1 MFYEKKVRYL
11 DFYRNGE
18 RVRNGGFARTEIRGE
33 RFRLEL
39 TLKGVSAAGRT
50 AGSVILRAGEK
61 ELLLGEIR
69 IQNGCGEFRYEED
82 LKRGIDGEELEYGE
96 LTGIRIPLG
105 EGMEAACRWPA
116 EKGSDAE
123 EGKISVGKETTA
135 RGFFRRKEE
144 KETVSGMALQR
155 GEKEAASGGSRQRGE
170 EGTGSGVFLTREE
183 KETASESFMQN
194 GEKEAVPEAFMQR
207 EEKGTTPETY
217 MQRGEKETAPG
228 LFMQSGEKEAD
239 SEFFIE
245 RRQKET
251 APETYIQ
258 RGEKET
264 APGLF
269 MQSGEKETVSEFFI
283 ERRQKETAP
292 ETFIQRGEKEAVPES
307 FMQSEEKG
315 ITPETYTQRRE
326 KETVPETYMQRG
338 WKETVSEAFMQRE
351 EKGTN
356 PETNIQRGEK
366 ETVRRD
372 SRFISE
378 SETIQGAVSQSSRS
392 SGTETEENYT
402 RQRTEEGQEVS
413 RAGTISKKNGHTVKL
428 LEEKWLQLSQIYPH
442 IRPFR
447 DERDYLSI
455 GPSDFVIFSE
465 ESYRAVNNSFLLHGY
480 YNYHHL
486 ILTRMERRGEILY
499 YAGVPGNYYDR
510 EKQVA
515 VMFGFESFECAEEP
529 AQQGDFG
536 YYMMRVKV

>member
-50 AGSVILRAGEK
+50 AGSVILCAGEK
-61 ELLLGEIR
+61 ELLLGEMG

-82 LKRGIDGEELEYGE
+82 LKKGIDGEELEYGE

-116 EKGSDAE
+116 EKGTDAE

-135 RGFFRRKEE
+135 RGLFRRKEE

-155 GEKEAASGGSRQRGE
+155 GEKEAASGGFRQRGE
-170 EGTGSGVFLTREE
+170 EGAGSGVFLTREE
-183 KETASESFMQN
+183 KETAPESLMQRREKETAPETFMQN
-194 GEKEAVPEAFMQR
+194 GEKEAVSESFMQR

-217 MQRGEKETAPG
+217 
-228 LFMQSGEKEAD
+228 
-239 SEFFIE
+239 
-245 RRQKET
+245 
-251 APETYIQ
+251 
-258 RGEKET
+258 
-264 APGLF
+264 
-269 MQSGEKETVSEFFI
+269 
-283 ERRQKETAP
+283 
-292 ETFIQRGEKEAVPES
+292 
-307 FMQSEEKG
+307 
-315 ITPETYTQRRE
+315 TQRRE
-326 KETVPETYMQRG
+326 K
-338 WKETVSEAFMQRE
+338 
-351 EKGTN
+351 
-356 PETNIQRGEK
+356 
-366 ETVRRD
+366 
-372 SRFISE
+372 
-378 SETIQGAVSQSSRS
+378 ETIQGAVSQSSRR

-402 RQRTEEGQEVS
+402 RQRMGEGQEVS
-413 RAGTISKKNGHTVKL
+413 RAGNISKKNGRTVKL

>member
-50 AGSVILRAGEK
+50 AGSVILCAGEK
-61 ELLLGEIR
+61 ELLLGEMG

-82 LKRGIDGEELEYGE
+82 LKKGIDGEELEYGE

-116 EKGSDAE
+116 EKGTDAE

-135 RGFFRRKEE
+135 RGLFRRKEE

-155 GEKEAASGGSRQRGE
+155 GEKEAASGGFRQRGE
-170 EGTGSGVFLTREE
+170 EGAGSGVFLTREE
-183 KETASESFMQN
+183 KETAPESL
-194 GEKEAVPEAFMQR
+194 MQR
-207 EEKGTTPETY
+207 
-217 MQRGEKETAPG
+217 REKETAPET
-228 LFMQSGEKEAD
+228 FMQSGEKEA
-239 SEFFIE
+239 
-245 RRQKET
+245 
-251 APETYIQ
+251 
-258 RGEKET
+258 
-264 APGLF
+264 
-269 MQSGEKETVSEFFI
+269 VSE
-283 ERRQKETAP
+283 
-292 ETFIQRGEKEAVPES
+292 S
-307 FMQSEEKG
+307 
-315 ITPETYTQRRE
+315 
-326 KETVPETYMQRG
+326 
-338 WKETVSEAFMQRE
+338 FMQRE

-356 PETNIQRGEK
+356 PETYTQRREK
-366 ETVRRD
+366 
-372 SRFISE
+372 
-378 SETIQGAVSQSSRS
+378 ETIQGAVSQSSRR

-402 RQRTEEGQEVS
+402 RQRMGEGQEVS
-413 RAGTISKKNGHTVKL
+413 RAGNISKKNGRTVKL

>member
-18 RVRNGGFARTEIRGE
+18 RIRNGGFARTEIRGE

-116 EKGSDAE
+116 EKGTDAE

-135 RGFFRRKEE
+135 RGLFRRKEE

-155 GEKEAASGGSRQRGE
+155 GEKEAASGGFRQRGE
-170 EGTGSGVFLTREE
+170 EGAGSGVFGTREE
-183 KETASESFMQN
+183 KETASELLMQRGEEDTSPKSFMQN
-194 GEKEAVPEAFMQR
+194 GEKEAVLEFFMQR
-207 EEKGTTPETY
+207 EKKGITSETY
-217 MQRGEKETAPG
+217 TQRGEEETAPES
-228 LFMQSGEKEAD
+228 FMQSGEKEAD
-239 SEFFIE
+239 
-245 RRQKET
+245 
-251 APETYIQ
+251 
-258 RGEKET
+258 
-264 APGLF
+264 
-269 MQSGEKETVSEFFI
+269 SEFFI

-315 ITPETYTQRRE
+315 ITPEAYTQGRK

-338 WKETVSEAFMQRE
+338 GKETVSESFMQRE

-356 PETNIQRGEK
+356 PETYTQRGEK

-378 SETIQGAVSQSSRS
+378 SETIQGAVSQSLRS

-413 RAGTISKKNGHTVKL
+413 RAGNISKKNGHTVKL

>member
-50 AGSVILRAGEK
+50 AGSVILCAGEK
-61 ELLLGEIR
+61 ELLLGEMG

-116 EKGSDAE
+116 EKGTDAE

-135 RGFFRRKEE
+135 RGLFRRKEE

-155 GEKEAASGGSRQRGE
+155 GEKEAASGGFRQRGE
-170 EGTGSGVFLTREE
+170 EGAGSGVFLTREE
-183 KETASESFMQN
+183 KETAPESLMQRREKETAPETFMQNGEKEVVSESFMQRGEEETAPETFIQRREKETAPESFMQN
-194 GEKEAVPEAFMQR
+194 GEKEAV
-207 EEKGTTPETY
+207 
-217 MQRGEKETAPG
+217 
-228 LFMQSGEKEAD
+228 
-239 SEFFIE
+239 SE
-245 RRQKET
+245 
-251 APETYIQ
+251 
-258 RGEKET
+258 
-264 APGLF
+264 
-269 MQSGEKETVSEFFI
+269 S
-283 ERRQKETAP
+283 
-292 ETFIQRGEKEAVPES
+292 
-307 FMQSEEKG
+307 
-315 ITPETYTQRRE
+315 
-326 KETVPETYMQRG
+326 
-338 WKETVSEAFMQRE
+338 FMQRE

-356 PETNIQRGEK
+356 PETYTQRREK
-366 ETVRRD
+366 
-372 SRFISE
+372 
-378 SETIQGAVSQSSRS
+378 ETIQGAVSQSSRR

-402 RQRTEEGQEVS
+402 RQRMGEGQEVS
-413 RAGTISKKNGHTVKL
+413 RAGNISKKNGRTVKL

>member
-50 AGSVILRAGEK
+50 AGSVILCAGEK
-61 ELLLGEIR
+61 ELLLGEMG

-116 EKGSDAE
+116 EKGTDAE

-135 RGFFRRKEE
+135 RGLFRRKEE

-155 GEKEAASGGSRQRGE
+155 GEKEAASGGFRQRGE
-170 EGTGSGVFLTREE
+170 EGAGSGVFLTREE
-183 KETASESFMQN
+183 KETAPESLMQRREKETAPETFMQNGEKEVVSESFMQRGDEETAPETFIQRREKETAPESFMQN
-194 GEKEAVPEAFMQR
+194 GEKEAV
-207 EEKGTTPETY
+207 
-217 MQRGEKETAPG
+217 
-228 LFMQSGEKEAD
+228 
-239 SEFFIE
+239 SE
-245 RRQKET
+245 
-251 APETYIQ
+251 
-258 RGEKET
+258 
-264 APGLF
+264 
-269 MQSGEKETVSEFFI
+269 S
-283 ERRQKETAP
+283 
-292 ETFIQRGEKEAVPES
+292 
-307 FMQSEEKG
+307 
-315 ITPETYTQRRE
+315 
-326 KETVPETYMQRG
+326 
-338 WKETVSEAFMQRE
+338 FMQRE

-356 PETNIQRGEK
+356 PETYTQRREK
-366 ETVRRD
+366 
-372 SRFISE
+372 
-378 SETIQGAVSQSSRS
+378 ETIQGAVSQSSRR

-402 RQRTEEGQEVS
+402 RQRMGEGQEVS
-413 RAGTISKKNGHTVKL
+413 RAGNISKKNGRTVKL

>member
-50 AGSVILRAGEK
+50 AGSVILCAGEK
-61 ELLLGEIR
+61 ELLLGEMGV
-69 IQNGCGEFRYEED
+69 QNGCGEFRYEED

-116 EKGSDAE
+116 EKGTDAE

-135 RGFFRRKEE
+135 RGLFRRKEE

-155 GEKEAASGGSRQRGE
+155 GEKEAASGGFRQRGE
-170 EGTGSGVFLTREE
+170 EGAGSGVFLTREE
-183 KETASESFMQN
+183 KETAPETFMQN
-194 GEKEAVPEAFMQR
+194 GEKEVVSESFMQR

-217 MQRGEKETAPG
+217 TQRGEKETAP
-228 LFMQSGEKEAD
+228 
-239 SEFFIE
+239 
-245 RRQKET
+245 
-251 APETYIQ
+251 ETYTQ
-258 RGEKET
+258 RGEE
-264 APGLF
+264 
-269 MQSGEKETVSEFFI
+269 
-283 ERRQKETAP
+283 ETAP
-292 ETFIQRGEKEAVPES
+292 ETFIQRREKETAPESFMQNGEKEAVSES
-307 FMQSEEKG
+307 
-315 ITPETYTQRRE
+315 
-326 KETVPETYMQRG
+326 
-338 WKETVSEAFMQRE
+338 FMQRE

-356 PETNIQRGEK
+356 PETYTQRREK
-366 ETVRRD
+366 
-372 SRFISE
+372 
-378 SETIQGAVSQSSRS
+378 ETIQGAVSQSSRR

-402 RQRTEEGQEVS
+402 RQRMGEGQEVS
-413 RAGTISKKNGHTVKL
+413 RAGNISKKNGRTVKL

>member
-18 RVRNGGFARTEIRGE
+18 RIRNGGFARTEIRGE

-39 TLKGVSAAGRT
+39 TLRGVSAAGRT
-50 AGSVILRAGEK
+50 AGSVILCAGEK

-116 EKGSDAE
+116 EKRSGAE

-170 EGTGSGVFLTREE
+170 EGTGSGVFGTREE
-183 KETASESFMQN
+183 KETAPELLMQRGEKETAPESFMQN
-194 GEKEAVPEAFMQR
+194 GEKEAVPESFMQRGEKEAVSEAFMQR
-207 EEKGTTPETY
+207 EEKGTTPE
-217 MQRGEKETAPG
+217 A
-228 LFMQSGEKEAD
+228 
-239 SEFFIE
+239 
-245 RRQKET
+245 
-251 APETYIQ
+251 
-258 RGEKET
+258 
-264 APGLF
+264 
-269 MQSGEKETVSEFFI
+269 
-283 ERRQKETAP
+283 
-292 ETFIQRGEKEAVPES
+292 
-307 FMQSEEKG
+307 
-315 ITPETYTQRRE
+315 YTQGRE
-326 KETVPETYMQRG
+326 KETVPETY
-338 WKETVSEAFMQRE
+338 T
-351 EKGTN
+351 
-356 PETNIQRGEK
+356 QRGEK

-378 SETIQGAVSQSSRS
+378 SETIQGAVSQSLRS

-413 RAGTISKKNGHTVKL
+413 RAGTISKKNGRTVKL

>member
-18 RVRNGGFARTEIRGE
+18 RIRNGGFARTEIRGE

-116 EKGSDAE
+116 EKRSGAE

-155 GEKEAASGGSRQRGE
+155 GEKEAASGGFRQRGE
-170 EGTGSGVFLTREE
+170 EGTGSGVFLTGEE
-183 KETASESFMQN
+183 KETALESFMQN
-194 GEKEAVPEAFMQR
+194 GEKEAVP
-207 EEKGTTPETY
+207 
-217 MQRGEKETAPG
+217 
-228 LFMQSGEKEAD
+228 
-239 SEFFIE
+239 
-245 RRQKET
+245 
-251 APETYIQ
+251 
-258 RGEKET
+258 
-264 APGLF
+264 
-269 MQSGEKETVSEFFI
+269 
-283 ERRQKETAP
+283 
-292 ETFIQRGEKEAVPES
+292 
-307 FMQSEEKG
+307 
-315 ITPETYTQRRE
+315 
-326 KETVPETYMQRG
+326 
-338 WKETVSEAFMQRE
+338 EAFMQRE

>member
-50 AGSVILRAGEK
+50 AGSVILCAGEK
-61 ELLLGEIR
+61 ELLLGEMG

-116 EKGSDAE
+116 EKGTDAE

-135 RGFFRRKEE
+135 RGLFRRKEE

-155 GEKEAASGGSRQRGE
+155 GEKEAASGGFRQRGE
-170 EGTGSGVFLTREE
+170 EGAGSGVFLTREE
-183 KETASESFMQN
+183 KETAPESLMQRREKETAPETFMQN
-194 GEKEAVPEAFMQR
+194 GEKEVVSESF
-207 EEKGTTPETY
+207 
-217 MQRGEKETAPG
+217 MQRGEE
-228 LFMQSGEKEAD
+228 
-239 SEFFIE
+239 
-245 RRQKET
+245 
-251 APETYIQ
+251 
-258 RGEKET
+258 
-264 APGLF
+264 
-269 MQSGEKETVSEFFI
+269 
-283 ERRQKETAP
+283 ETAP
-292 ETFIQRGEKEAVPES
+292 ETFIQRREKETAPES
-307 FMQSEEKG
+307 FMQSG
-315 ITPETYTQRRE
+315 E
-326 KETVPETYMQRG
+326 KEAVLE
-338 WKETVSEAFMQRE
+338 SFMQRE

-356 PETNIQRGEK
+356 PETYTQRREK
-366 ETVRRD
+366 
-372 SRFISE
+372 
-378 SETIQGAVSQSSRS
+378 ETIQGAVSQSSRR

-402 RQRTEEGQEVS
+402 RQRMGEGQEVS
-413 RAGTISKKNGHTVKL
+413 RAGNISKKNGRTVKL

-480 YNYHHL
+480 YNYYHL

>member
-50 AGSVILRAGEK
+50 AGSVILCAGEK
-61 ELLLGEIR
+61 ELLLGEMG

-116 EKGSDAE
+116 EKGTDAE

-135 RGFFRRKEE
+135 RGLFRRKEE

-155 GEKEAASGGSRQRGE
+155 GEKEAASGGFRQRGE
-170 EGTGSGVFLTREE
+170 EGAGSGVFLTREE
-183 KETASESFMQN
+183 KETAPESLMQRREKETAPETFMQNGEKEVVSESFMQRGEEETAPETFIQRREKETAPESFMQN
-194 GEKEAVPEAFMQR
+194 GEKEV
-207 EEKGTTPETY
+207 
-217 MQRGEKETAPG
+217 
-228 LFMQSGEKEAD
+228 
-239 SEFFIE
+239 
-245 RRQKET
+245 
-251 APETYIQ
+251 
-258 RGEKET
+258 
-264 APGLF
+264 
-269 MQSGEKETVSEFFI
+269 VSE
-283 ERRQKETAP
+283 
-292 ETFIQRGEKEAVPES
+292 S
-307 FMQSEEKG
+307 
-315 ITPETYTQRRE
+315 
-326 KETVPETYMQRG
+326 
-338 WKETVSEAFMQRE
+338 FMQRE

-356 PETNIQRGEK
+356 PETYTQRREK
-366 ETVRRD
+366 
-372 SRFISE
+372 
-378 SETIQGAVSQSSRS
+378 ETIQGAVSQSSRR

-402 RQRTEEGQEVS
+402 RQRMGEGQEVS
-413 RAGTISKKNGHTVKL
+413 RAGNISKKNGRTVKL

-515 VMFGFESFECAEEP
+515 VMFGFESSECAEEP

>member
-50 AGSVILRAGEK
+50 AGSVILCAGEK
-61 ELLLGEIR
+61 ELLLGEMG

-82 LKRGIDGEELEYGE
+82 LKKGIDGEELEYGE

-116 EKGSDAE
+116 EKGTDAE

-135 RGFFRRKEE
+135 RGLFRRKEE

-155 GEKEAASGGSRQRGE
+155 GEKEAASGGFRQRGE
-170 EGTGSGVFLTREE
+170 EGAGSGVFLTREE
-183 KETASESFMQN
+183 KETAPESLMQRREKETAPETFMQN
-194 GEKEAVPEAFMQR
+194 GEKEAV
-207 EEKGTTPETY
+207 
-217 MQRGEKETAPG
+217 
-228 LFMQSGEKEAD
+228 
-239 SEFFIE
+239 SE
-245 RRQKET
+245 
-251 APETYIQ
+251 
-258 RGEKET
+258 
-264 APGLF
+264 
-269 MQSGEKETVSEFFI
+269 S
-283 ERRQKETAP
+283 
-292 ETFIQRGEKEAVPES
+292 
-307 FMQSEEKG
+307 
-315 ITPETYTQRRE
+315 
-326 KETVPETYMQRG
+326 
-338 WKETVSEAFMQRE
+338 FMQRE

-356 PETNIQRGEK
+356 PETYTQRREK
-366 ETVRRD
+366 
-372 SRFISE
+372 
-378 SETIQGAVSQSSRS
+378 ETIQGAVSQSSRR

-402 RQRTEEGQEVS
+402 RQRMGEGQEVS
-413 RAGTISKKNGHTVKL
+413 RAGNISKKNGRTVKL

>member
-50 AGSVILRAGEK
+50 AGSVILCAGEK
-61 ELLLGEIR
+61 ELLLGEMG

-116 EKGSDAE
+116 EKGTDAE

-135 RGFFRRKEE
+135 RGLFRRKEE

-155 GEKEAASGGSRQRGE
+155 GEKEAASGGFRQRGE
-170 EGTGSGVFLTREE
+170 EGAGSGVFLTREE
-183 KETASESFMQN
+183 KETAPESLMQRREKETAPETFMQN
-194 GEKEAVPEAFMQR
+194 GEKEVVLESF
-207 EEKGTTPETY
+207 
-217 MQRGEKETAPG
+217 MQRGEE
-228 LFMQSGEKEAD
+228 
-239 SEFFIE
+239 
-245 RRQKET
+245 
-251 APETYIQ
+251 
-258 RGEKET
+258 
-264 APGLF
+264 
-269 MQSGEKETVSEFFI
+269 
-283 ERRQKETAP
+283 ETAP
-292 ETFIQRGEKEAVPES
+292 ETFIQRREKETAPES
-307 FMQSEEKG
+307 FMQSG
-315 ITPETYTQRRE
+315 E
-326 KETVPETYMQRG
+326 KEAVLE
-338 WKETVSEAFMQRE
+338 SFMQRE

-356 PETNIQRGEK
+356 PETYTQRREK
-366 ETVRRD
+366 
-372 SRFISE
+372 
-378 SETIQGAVSQSSRS
+378 ETIQGAVSQSSRR

-402 RQRTEEGQEVS
+402 RQRMGEGQEVS
-413 RAGTISKKNGHTVKL
+413 RAGNISKKNGRTVKL

>member
-82 LKRGIDGEELEYGE
+82 LKRGIDGQELEYGE

-116 EKGSDAE
+116 EKRSGAE

-170 EGTGSGVFLTREE
+170 EGTSSGVFGTREE
-183 KETASESFMQN
+183 KETVPELLMQRGEKETAPESFMQN
-194 GEKEAVPEAFMQR
+194 GEKEAVPESFMQRGEKEAVSEAFMQR
-207 EEKGTTPETY
+207 EEKGTTPE
-217 MQRGEKETAPG
+217 A
-228 LFMQSGEKEAD
+228 
-239 SEFFIE
+239 
-245 RRQKET
+245 
-251 APETYIQ
+251 
-258 RGEKET
+258 
-264 APGLF
+264 
-269 MQSGEKETVSEFFI
+269 
-283 ERRQKETAP
+283 
-292 ETFIQRGEKEAVPES
+292 
-307 FMQSEEKG
+307 
-315 ITPETYTQRRE
+315 YTQGRE
-326 KETVPETYMQRG
+326 KETVPETY
-338 WKETVSEAFMQRE
+338 T
-351 EKGTN
+351 
-356 PETNIQRGEK
+356 QRGEK

-378 SETIQGAVSQSSRS
+378 SETIQGAVSQSLRS

-413 RAGTISKKNGHTVKL
+413 RAGTISKKNGRTVKL

>member
-50 AGSVILRAGEK
+50 AGSVILCAGEK
-61 ELLLGEIR
+61 ELLLGEMG

-82 LKRGIDGEELEYGE
+82 LKKGIDGEELEYGE

-116 EKGSDAE
+116 EKGTDAE

-135 RGFFRRKEE
+135 RGLFRRKEE

-155 GEKEAASGGSRQRGE
+155 GEKEAASGGFRQRGE
-170 EGTGSGVFLTREE
+170 EGAGSGVFLTREE
-183 KETASESFMQN
+183 KETAPESLMQRREKETAPETFMQN
-194 GEKEAVPEAFMQR
+194 GEKEAVSESFMQR

-217 MQRGEKETAPG
+217 TQRGEK
-228 LFMQSGEKEAD
+228 
-239 SEFFIE
+239 
-245 RRQKET
+245 
-251 APETYIQ
+251 
-258 RGEKET
+258 
-264 APGLF
+264 
-269 MQSGEKETVSEFFI
+269 
-283 ERRQKETAP
+283 
-292 ETFIQRGEKEAVPES
+292 
-307 FMQSEEKG
+307 
-315 ITPETYTQRRE
+315 
-326 KETVPETYMQRG
+326 
-338 WKETVSEAFMQRE
+338 
-351 EKGTN
+351 
-356 PETNIQRGEK
+356 
-366 ETVRRD
+366 
-372 SRFISE
+372 
-378 SETIQGAVSQSSRS
+378 ETIQGAVSQSSRR

-402 RQRTEEGQEVS
+402 RQRMGEGQEVS
-413 RAGTISKKNGHTVKL
+413 RAGNISKKNGRTVKL

>member
-50 AGSVILRAGEK
+50 AGSVILCAGEK
-61 ELLLGEIR
+61 ELLLGEMG

-105 EGMEAACRWPA
+105 EGMEVACRWPA
-116 EKGSDAE
+116 EKGTDAE

-135 RGFFRRKEE
+135 RGLFRRKEE

-155 GEKEAASGGSRQRGE
+155 GEKEAASGGFRQRGE
-170 EGTGSGVFLTREE
+170 EGAGSGVFLTREE
-183 KETASESFMQN
+183 KETAPESLMQRREKETAPETFMQNGEKEVVSESFMQRGEEETAPETFIQRREKETAPESFMQN
-194 GEKEAVPEAFMQR
+194 GEKEAV
-207 EEKGTTPETY
+207 
-217 MQRGEKETAPG
+217 
-228 LFMQSGEKEAD
+228 
-239 SEFFIE
+239 SE
-245 RRQKET
+245 
-251 APETYIQ
+251 
-258 RGEKET
+258 
-264 APGLF
+264 
-269 MQSGEKETVSEFFI
+269 S
-283 ERRQKETAP
+283 
-292 ETFIQRGEKEAVPES
+292 
-307 FMQSEEKG
+307 
-315 ITPETYTQRRE
+315 
-326 KETVPETYMQRG
+326 
-338 WKETVSEAFMQRE
+338 FMQRE

-356 PETNIQRGEK
+356 PETYTQRREK
-366 ETVRRD
+366 
-372 SRFISE
+372 
-378 SETIQGAVSQSSRS
+378 ETIQGAVSQSSRR

-402 RQRTEEGQEVS
+402 RQRMGEGQEVS
-413 RAGTISKKNGHTVKL
+413 RAGNISKKNGRTVKL

>member
-18 RVRNGGFARTEIRGE
+18 RIRNGGFARTEIRGE

-50 AGSVILRAGEK
+50 AGSVILCAGEK

-116 EKGSDAE
+116 EKRSGAE

-170 EGTGSGVFLTREE
+170 EGTGSGVFGTREE
-183 KETASESFMQN
+183 KETAPELLMQRGEKETAPESFMQN
-194 GEKEAVPEAFMQR
+194 GEKEAVPESFMQRGEKEAVSEAFMQR
-207 EEKGTTPETY
+207 EEKGTTPE
-217 MQRGEKETAPG
+217 A
-228 LFMQSGEKEAD
+228 
-239 SEFFIE
+239 
-245 RRQKET
+245 
-251 APETYIQ
+251 
-258 RGEKET
+258 
-264 APGLF
+264 
-269 MQSGEKETVSEFFI
+269 
-283 ERRQKETAP
+283 
-292 ETFIQRGEKEAVPES
+292 
-307 FMQSEEKG
+307 
-315 ITPETYTQRRE
+315 YTQGRE
-326 KETVPETYMQRG
+326 KETVPETY
-338 WKETVSEAFMQRE
+338 T
-351 EKGTN
+351 
-356 PETNIQRGEK
+356 QRGEK

-378 SETIQGAVSQSSRS
+378 SETIQGAVSQSLRS

-413 RAGTISKKNGHTVKL
+413 RAGTISKKNGRTVKL

>member
-18 RVRNGGFARTEIRGE
+18 RIRNGGFARTEIRGE

-116 EKGSDAE
+116 EKRSGAE

-170 EGTGSGVFLTREE
+170 EGTGSGVFGTREE
-183 KETASESFMQN
+183 KETAPELLMQRGEKETAPESFMQN
-194 GEKEAVPEAFMQR
+194 GEKEAVPESFMQRGEKEAVSEAFMQR
-207 EEKGTTPETY
+207 EEKGTTPE
-217 MQRGEKETAPG
+217 A
-228 LFMQSGEKEAD
+228 
-239 SEFFIE
+239 
-245 RRQKET
+245 
-251 APETYIQ
+251 
-258 RGEKET
+258 
-264 APGLF
+264 
-269 MQSGEKETVSEFFI
+269 
-283 ERRQKETAP
+283 
-292 ETFIQRGEKEAVPES
+292 
-307 FMQSEEKG
+307 
-315 ITPETYTQRRE
+315 YTQGRE
-326 KETVPETYMQRG
+326 KETVPETY
-338 WKETVSEAFMQRE
+338 T
-351 EKGTN
+351 
-356 PETNIQRGEK
+356 QRGEK

-378 SETIQGAVSQSSRS
+378 SETIQGAVSQSLRS

-413 RAGTISKKNGHTVKL
+413 RAGTISKKNGRTVKL

>member
-50 AGSVILRAGEK
+50 AGSVILCAGEK
-61 ELLLGEIR
+61 ELLLGEMG

-116 EKGSDAE
+116 EKGTDAE

-135 RGFFRRKEE
+135 RGLFRRKEE

-155 GEKEAASGGSRQRGE
+155 GEKEAASGGFRQRGE
-170 EGTGSGVFLTREE
+170 EGAGSGVFLTREE
-183 KETASESFMQN
+183 KETAPESLMQRREKETAPETFMQNGEKEVVSESFMQREEEETAPETFIQRREKETAPETFMQN
-194 GEKEAVPEAFMQR
+194 GEKEAV
-207 EEKGTTPETY
+207 
-217 MQRGEKETAPG
+217 
-228 LFMQSGEKEAD
+228 
-239 SEFFIE
+239 SE
-245 RRQKET
+245 
-251 APETYIQ
+251 
-258 RGEKET
+258 
-264 APGLF
+264 
-269 MQSGEKETVSEFFI
+269 S
-283 ERRQKETAP
+283 
-292 ETFIQRGEKEAVPES
+292 
-307 FMQSEEKG
+307 
-315 ITPETYTQRRE
+315 
-326 KETVPETYMQRG
+326 
-338 WKETVSEAFMQRE
+338 FMQRE

-356 PETNIQRGEK
+356 PETYTQRREK
-366 ETVRRD
+366 
-372 SRFISE
+372 
-378 SETIQGAVSQSSRS
+378 ETIQGAVSQSSRR

-402 RQRTEEGQEVS
+402 RQRMGEGQEVS
-413 RAGTISKKNGHTVKL
+413 RAGNISKKNGRTVKL

>member
-50 AGSVILRAGEK
+50 AGSVILCAGEK
-61 ELLLGEIR
+61 ELLLGEMG

-116 EKGSDAE
+116 EKGTDAE

-135 RGFFRRKEE
+135 RGLFRRKEE

-155 GEKEAASGGSRQRGE
+155 GEKEAASGGFRQRGE
-170 EGTGSGVFLTREE
+170 EGAGSGVFLTREE
-183 KETASESFMQN
+183 KETAPESLMQRREKETAPESFMQN
-194 GEKEAVPEAFMQR
+194 GEKEAV
-207 EEKGTTPETY
+207 
-217 MQRGEKETAPG
+217 
-228 LFMQSGEKEAD
+228 
-239 SEFFIE
+239 SE
-245 RRQKET
+245 
-251 APETYIQ
+251 
-258 RGEKET
+258 
-264 APGLF
+264 
-269 MQSGEKETVSEFFI
+269 S
-283 ERRQKETAP
+283 
-292 ETFIQRGEKEAVPES
+292 
-307 FMQSEEKG
+307 
-315 ITPETYTQRRE
+315 
-326 KETVPETYMQRG
+326 
-338 WKETVSEAFMQRE
+338 FMQRE

-356 PETNIQRGEK
+356 PETYTQRREK
-366 ETVRRD
+366 
-372 SRFISE
+372 
-378 SETIQGAVSQSSRS
+378 ETIQGAVSQSSRR

-402 RQRTEEGQEVS
+402 RQRMGEGQEVS
-413 RAGTISKKNGHTVKL
+413 RAGNISKKNGRTVKL

>member
-18 RVRNGGFARTEIRGE
+18 RIRNGGFARTEIRGE

-50 AGSVILRAGEK
+50 AGSVILCAGEK

-116 EKGSDAE
+116 EKRSGAE

-170 EGTGSGVFLTREE
+170 EGTGSGVFGTREE

-194 GEKEAVPEAFMQR
+194 GEKEAVP
-207 EEKGTTPETY
+207 
-217 MQRGEKETAPG
+217 
-228 LFMQSGEKEAD
+228 
-239 SEFFIE
+239 
-245 RRQKET
+245 
-251 APETYIQ
+251 
-258 RGEKET
+258 
-264 APGLF
+264 
-269 MQSGEKETVSEFFI
+269 
-283 ERRQKETAP
+283 
-292 ETFIQRGEKEAVPES
+292 
-307 FMQSEEKG
+307 
-315 ITPETYTQRRE
+315 
-326 KETVPETYMQRG
+326 
-338 WKETVSEAFMQRE
+338 EAFMQRE

>member
-50 AGSVILRAGEK
+50 AGSVILCAGEK
-61 ELLLGEIR
+61 ELLLGEMG

-116 EKGSDAE
+116 EKGTDAE

-135 RGFFRRKEE
+135 RGLFRRKEE

-155 GEKEAASGGSRQRGE
+155 GEKEAASGGFRQRGE
-170 EGTGSGVFLTREE
+170 EGAGSGVFLTREE
-183 KETASESFMQN
+183 KETAPESLMQRREKETAPETFMQNGEKEAVSESFMQRGEEETAPETFIQRREKETAPESFMQN
-194 GEKEAVPEAFMQR
+194 GEKEAV
-207 EEKGTTPETY
+207 
-217 MQRGEKETAPG
+217 
-228 LFMQSGEKEAD
+228 
-239 SEFFIE
+239 SE
-245 RRQKET
+245 
-251 APETYIQ
+251 
-258 RGEKET
+258 
-264 APGLF
+264 
-269 MQSGEKETVSEFFI
+269 S
-283 ERRQKETAP
+283 
-292 ETFIQRGEKEAVPES
+292 
-307 FMQSEEKG
+307 
-315 ITPETYTQRRE
+315 
-326 KETVPETYMQRG
+326 
-338 WKETVSEAFMQRE
+338 FMQRE

-356 PETNIQRGEK
+356 PETYTQRREK
-366 ETVRRD
+366 
-372 SRFISE
+372 
-378 SETIQGAVSQSSRS
+378 ETIQGAVSQSSRR

-402 RQRTEEGQEVS
+402 RQRMGEGQEVS
-413 RAGTISKKNGHTVKL
+413 RAGNISKKNGRTVKL

>member
-50 AGSVILRAGEK
+50 AGSVILCAGEK
-61 ELLLGEIR
+61 ELLLGEMG

-116 EKGSDAE
+116 EKGTDAE

-135 RGFFRRKEE
+135 RGLFRRKEE

-155 GEKEAASGGSRQRGE
+155 GEKEAASGGFRQRGE
-170 EGTGSGVFLTREE
+170 EGAGSGVFLTREE
-183 KETASESFMQN
+183 KETAPESLMQRREKETAPETFMQN
-194 GEKEAVPEAFMQR
+194 GEKEAVSESFMQR

-217 MQRGEKETAPG
+217 TQRGEKETAP
-228 LFMQSGEKEAD
+228 
-239 SEFFIE
+239 
-245 RRQKET
+245 
-251 APETYIQ
+251 ETYTQ
-258 RGEKET
+258 RGEE
-264 APGLF
+264 
-269 MQSGEKETVSEFFI
+269 
-283 ERRQKETAP
+283 ETAP
-292 ETFIQRGEKEAVPES
+292 ETFIQRREKETAPESFMQNGEKEAVSES
-307 FMQSEEKG
+307 
-315 ITPETYTQRRE
+315 
-326 KETVPETYMQRG
+326 
-338 WKETVSEAFMQRE
+338 FMQRE

-356 PETNIQRGEK
+356 PETYTQRREK
-366 ETVRRD
+366 
-372 SRFISE
+372 
-378 SETIQGAVSQSSRS
+378 ETIQGAVSQSSRR

-402 RQRTEEGQEVS
+402 RQRMGEGQEVS
-413 RAGTISKKNGHTVKL
+413 RAGNISKKNGRTVKL

>member
-18 RVRNGGFARTEIRGE
+18 RIRNGGFARTEIRGE

-116 EKGSDAE
+116 EKRSGAE

-155 GEKEAASGGSRQRGE
+155 GEKEAASGGFRQRGE
-170 EGTGSGVFLTREE
+170 EGTGSGVFLTGEE
-183 KETASESFMQN
+183 KETALESFMQN

-207 EEKGTTPETY
+207 EEKGITSETY
-217 MQRGEKETAPG
+217 TQRGEEETAPES
-228 LFMQSGEKEAD
+228 FMQSGEKEAD

-245 RRQKET
+245 R
-251 APETYIQ
+251 
-258 RGEKET
+258 G
-264 APGLF
+264 
-269 MQSGEKETVSEFFI
+269 
-283 ERRQKETAP
+283 QKETAP

-315 ITPETYTQRRE
+315 TVSEAVMQRAEKGTTPEAYTQGRE

-338 WKETVSEAFMQRE
+338 W
-351 EKGTN
+351 
-356 PETNIQRGEK
+356 K

-378 SETIQGAVSQSSRS
+378 SETIQGAVSQSLRS

-413 RAGTISKKNGHTVKL
+413 RAGTISKKNGRTVKL

>member
-50 AGSVILRAGEK
+50 AGSVILCAGEK
-61 ELLLGEIR
+61 ELLLGEMG

-82 LKRGIDGEELEYGE
+82 LKKGIDGEELEYGE

-116 EKGSDAE
+116 EKGTDAE

-135 RGFFRRKEE
+135 RGLFRRKEE

-155 GEKEAASGGSRQRGE
+155 GEKEAASGGFRQRGE
-170 EGTGSGVFLTREE
+170 EGAGSGVFLTREE
-183 KETASESFMQN
+183 KETAPESLMQRREKETAPETFMQNGEKEVVSESFMQRGEEETAPETFIQRREKETAPESFMQN
-194 GEKEAVPEAFMQR
+194 GEKEAV
-207 EEKGTTPETY
+207 
-217 MQRGEKETAPG
+217 
-228 LFMQSGEKEAD
+228 
-239 SEFFIE
+239 SE
-245 RRQKET
+245 
-251 APETYIQ
+251 
-258 RGEKET
+258 
-264 APGLF
+264 
-269 MQSGEKETVSEFFI
+269 S
-283 ERRQKETAP
+283 
-292 ETFIQRGEKEAVPES
+292 
-307 FMQSEEKG
+307 
-315 ITPETYTQRRE
+315 
-326 KETVPETYMQRG
+326 
-338 WKETVSEAFMQRE
+338 FMQRE

-356 PETNIQRGEK
+356 PETYTQRREK
-366 ETVRRD
+366 
-372 SRFISE
+372 
-378 SETIQGAVSQSSRS
+378 ETIQGAVSQSSRR

-402 RQRTEEGQEVS
+402 RQRMGEGQEVS
-413 RAGTISKKNGHTVKL
+413 RAGNISKKNGRTVKL

>member
-18 RVRNGGFARTEIRGE
+18 RVRNGGVARTEIRGE

-50 AGSVILRAGEK
+50 AGSVILCAGEK
-61 ELLLGEIR
+61 ELLLGEMG

-116 EKGSDAE
+116 EKGTDAE

-135 RGFFRRKEE
+135 RGLFRRKEE

-155 GEKEAASGGSRQRGE
+155 GEKEAASGGFRQRGE
-170 EGTGSGVFLTREE
+170 EGAGSGVFLTREE
-183 KETASESFMQN
+183 KETAPESLMQRREKETAPETFMQN
-194 GEKEAVPEAFMQR
+194 GEKEV
-207 EEKGTTPETY
+207 
-217 MQRGEKETAPG
+217 
-228 LFMQSGEKEAD
+228 
-239 SEFFIE
+239 
-245 RRQKET
+245 
-251 APETYIQ
+251 
-258 RGEKET
+258 
-264 APGLF
+264 
-269 MQSGEKETVSEFFI
+269 VSE
-283 ERRQKETAP
+283 
-292 ETFIQRGEKEAVPES
+292 S
-307 FMQSEEKG
+307 
-315 ITPETYTQRRE
+315 
-326 KETVPETYMQRG
+326 
-338 WKETVSEAFMQRE
+338 FMQRE

-356 PETNIQRGEK
+356 PETYTQRREK
-366 ETVRRD
+366 
-372 SRFISE
+372 
-378 SETIQGAVSQSSRS
+378 ETIQGAVSQSSRR

-402 RQRTEEGQEVS
+402 RQRMGEGQEVS
-413 RAGTISKKNGHTVKL
+413 RAGNISKKNGRTVKL

>member
-18 RVRNGGFARTEIRGE
+18 RIRNGGFARTEIRGE

-50 AGSVILRAGEK
+50 AGSVILCAGEK

-116 EKGSDAE
+116 EKRSGAE

-170 EGTGSGVFLTREE
+170 EGTGSGVFLTGEE
-183 KETASESFMQN
+183 KETALESFMQN

-207 EEKGTTPETY
+207 EEKGTT
-217 MQRGEKETAPG
+217 
-228 LFMQSGEKEAD
+228 
-239 SEFFIE
+239 
-245 RRQKET
+245 
-251 APETYIQ
+251 
-258 RGEKET
+258 
-264 APGLF
+264 
-269 MQSGEKETVSEFFI
+269 
-283 ERRQKETAP
+283 P

-378 SETIQGAVSQSSRS
+378 SETIQGAVSQSLRS

-413 RAGTISKKNGHTVKL
+413 RAGTISKKNGRTVKL

>member
-18 RVRNGGFARTEIRGE
+18 RIRNGGFARTEIRGE

-50 AGSVILRAGEK
+50 AGSVILCAGEK

-116 EKGSDAE
+116 EKRSGAE

-170 EGTGSGVFLTREE
+170 EGTGSGVFLTGEE
-183 KETASESFMQN
+183 KETALESFMQN

-239 SEFFIE
+239 
-245 RRQKET
+245 
-251 APETYIQ
+251 
-258 RGEKET
+258 
-264 APGLF
+264 
-269 MQSGEKETVSEFFI
+269 SEFFI

-378 SETIQGAVSQSSRS
+378 SETIQGAVSQSLRS

-413 RAGTISKKNGHTVKL
+413 RAGTISKKNGRTVKL

>member
-50 AGSVILRAGEK
+50 AGSVILCAGEK
-61 ELLLGEIR
+61 ELLLGEMG

-116 EKGSDAE
+116 EKGTDAE

-135 RGFFRRKEE
+135 RGLFRRKEE

-155 GEKEAASGGSRQRGE
+155 GEKEAASGGFRQRGE
-170 EGTGSGVFLTREE
+170 EGAGSGVFLTREE
-183 KETASESFMQN
+183 KETAPESLMQRRETETFMQNGEKEVVSESFMQREEEETAPETFIQRREKETAPETFMQN
-194 GEKEAVPEAFMQR
+194 GEKEAV
-207 EEKGTTPETY
+207 
-217 MQRGEKETAPG
+217 
-228 LFMQSGEKEAD
+228 
-239 SEFFIE
+239 SE
-245 RRQKET
+245 
-251 APETYIQ
+251 
-258 RGEKET
+258 
-264 APGLF
+264 
-269 MQSGEKETVSEFFI
+269 S
-283 ERRQKETAP
+283 
-292 ETFIQRGEKEAVPES
+292 
-307 FMQSEEKG
+307 
-315 ITPETYTQRRE
+315 
-326 KETVPETYMQRG
+326 
-338 WKETVSEAFMQRE
+338 FMQRE

-356 PETNIQRGEK
+356 PETYTQRREK
-366 ETVRRD
+366 
-372 SRFISE
+372 
-378 SETIQGAVSQSSRS
+378 ETIQGAVSQSSRR

-402 RQRTEEGQEVS
+402 RQRMGEGQEVS
-413 RAGTISKKNGHTVKL
+413 RAGNISKKNGRTVKL

>member
-82 LKRGIDGEELEYGE
+82 LKRGIDGQELEYGE

-116 EKGSDAE
+116 EKRSGAE

-170 EGTGSGVFLTREE
+170 EGTSSGVFGTREE
-183 KETASESFMQN
+183 KETVPELLMQRGEKETAPESFMQN
-194 GEKEAVPEAFMQR
+194 GEKEAVPESFMQR
-207 EEKGTTPETY
+207 EKKGTTPETY
-217 MQRGEKETAPG
+217 IQRGEEETAPG

-245 RRQKET
+245 R
-251 APETYIQ
+251 
-258 RGEKET
+258 G
-264 APGLF
+264 
-269 MQSGEKETVSEFFI
+269 
-283 ERRQKETAP
+283 QKETAP
-292 ETFIQRGEKEAVPES
+292 ETFIQRGGKEAVPES
-307 FMQSEEKG
+307 FMQSGEKETVSEAVMQRAEKG

-326 KETVPETYMQRG
+326 KETVPEAYMQR
-338 WKETVSEAFMQRE
+338 A
-351 EKGTN
+351 
-356 PETNIQRGEK
+356 EK

-372 SRFISE
+372 SRIITGA
-378 SETIQGAVSQSSRS
+378 ETSQDAVSQSLRS

-413 RAGTISKKNGHTVKL
+413 RAGNISIKNGRTVKL

>member
-50 AGSVILRAGEK
+50 AGSVILCAGEK
-61 ELLLGEIR
+61 ELLLGEMG

-116 EKGSDAE
+116 EKGTDAE
-123 EGKISVGKETTA
+123 EGKISVGK
-135 RGFFRRKEE
+135 E

-155 GEKEAASGGSRQRGE
+155 GEKEAASGGFRQRGE
-170 EGTGSGVFLTREE
+170 EGAGSGVFLTREE
-183 KETASESFMQN
+183 KETAPESLMQRREKETAPETFMQN
-194 GEKEAVPEAFMQR
+194 GEKEVVSESFMQR

-217 MQRGEKETAPG
+217 TQRGEKETAPET
-228 LFMQSGEKEAD
+228 FMQN
-239 SEFFIE
+239 
-245 RRQKET
+245 
-251 APETYIQ
+251 
-258 RGEKET
+258 
-264 APGLF
+264 
-269 MQSGEKETVSEFFI
+269 
-283 ERRQKETAP
+283 
-292 ETFIQRGEKEAVPES
+292 GEKEAVSES
-307 FMQSEEKG
+307 
-315 ITPETYTQRRE
+315 
-326 KETVPETYMQRG
+326 
-338 WKETVSEAFMQRE
+338 FMQRE

-356 PETNIQRGEK
+356 PETYTQRREK
-366 ETVRRD
+366 
-372 SRFISE
+372 
-378 SETIQGAVSQSSRS
+378 ETIQGAVSQSSRR

-402 RQRTEEGQEVS
+402 RQRMGEGQEVS
-413 RAGTISKKNGHTVKL
+413 RAGNISKKNGRTVKL

>member
-50 AGSVILRAGEK
+50 AGSVILCAGEK
-61 ELLLGEIR
+61 ELLLGEMG

-82 LKRGIDGEELEYGE
+82 LKKGIDGEELEYGE

-116 EKGSDAE
+116 EKGTDAE

-135 RGFFRRKEE
+135 RGLFRRKEE

-155 GEKEAASGGSRQRGE
+155 GEKEAASGGFRQRGE
-170 EGTGSGVFLTREE
+170 EGAGSGVFLTREE
-183 KETASESFMQN
+183 KETAPESLMQRREKETAPETFMQN
-194 GEKEAVPEAFMQR
+194 GEKEVVSESF
-207 EEKGTTPETY
+207 
-217 MQRGEKETAPG
+217 MQRGEE
-228 LFMQSGEKEAD
+228 
-239 SEFFIE
+239 
-245 RRQKET
+245 
-251 APETYIQ
+251 
-258 RGEKET
+258 
-264 APGLF
+264 
-269 MQSGEKETVSEFFI
+269 
-283 ERRQKETAP
+283 ETAP
-292 ETFIQRGEKEAVPES
+292 ETFIQRREKETAPES
-307 FMQSEEKG
+307 FMQSG
-315 ITPETYTQRRE
+315 E
-326 KETVPETYMQRG
+326 KEAVLE
-338 WKETVSEAFMQRE
+338 SFMQRE

-356 PETNIQRGEK
+356 PETYTQRREK
-366 ETVRRD
+366 
-372 SRFISE
+372 
-378 SETIQGAVSQSSRS
+378 ETIQGAVSQSSRR

-402 RQRTEEGQEVS
+402 RQRMGEGQEVS
-413 RAGTISKKNGHTVKL
+413 RAGNISKKNGRTVKL

>member
-50 AGSVILRAGEK
+50 AGSVILCAGEK
-61 ELLLGEIR
+61 ELLLGEMG
-69 IQNGCGEFRYEED
+69 IQNGCGESRYEED

-116 EKGSDAE
+116 EKGTDAE

-135 RGFFRRKEE
+135 RGLFRRKEE

-155 GEKEAASGGSRQRGE
+155 GEKEAASGGFRQRGE
-170 EGTGSGVFLTREE
+170 EGAGSGVFLTREE
-183 KETASESFMQN
+183 KETAPESLMQRREKETAPETFMQN
-194 GEKEAVPEAFMQR
+194 GEKEVVLESF
-207 EEKGTTPETY
+207 
-217 MQRGEKETAPG
+217 MQRGEE
-228 LFMQSGEKEAD
+228 
-239 SEFFIE
+239 
-245 RRQKET
+245 
-251 APETYIQ
+251 
-258 RGEKET
+258 
-264 APGLF
+264 
-269 MQSGEKETVSEFFI
+269 
-283 ERRQKETAP
+283 ETAP
-292 ETFIQRGEKEAVPES
+292 ETFIQRREKETAPES
-307 FMQSEEKG
+307 FMQSG
-315 ITPETYTQRRE
+315 E
-326 KETVPETYMQRG
+326 KEAVLE
-338 WKETVSEAFMQRE
+338 SFMQRE

-356 PETNIQRGEK
+356 PETYTQRREK
-366 ETVRRD
+366 
-372 SRFISE
+372 
-378 SETIQGAVSQSSRS
+378 ETIQGAVSQSSRR

-402 RQRTEEGQEVS
+402 RQRMGEGQEVS
-413 RAGTISKKNGHTVKL
+413 RAGNISKKNGRTVKL

>member
-50 AGSVILRAGEK
+50 AGSVILCAGEK
-61 ELLLGEIR
+61 ELLLGEMG

-116 EKGSDAE
+116 EKGTDAE

-135 RGFFRRKEE
+135 RGLFRRKEE

-155 GEKEAASGGSRQRGE
+155 GEKEAASGGFRQRGE
-170 EGTGSGVFLTREE
+170 EGAGSGVFLTREE
-183 KETASESFMQN
+183 KETAPESLMQRREKETAPETFMQN
-194 GEKEAVPEAFMQR
+194 GEKEAV
-207 EEKGTTPETY
+207 
-217 MQRGEKETAPG
+217 
-228 LFMQSGEKEAD
+228 
-239 SEFFIE
+239 SE
-245 RRQKET
+245 
-251 APETYIQ
+251 
-258 RGEKET
+258 
-264 APGLF
+264 
-269 MQSGEKETVSEFFI
+269 S
-283 ERRQKETAP
+283 
-292 ETFIQRGEKEAVPES
+292 
-307 FMQSEEKG
+307 
-315 ITPETYTQRRE
+315 
-326 KETVPETYMQRG
+326 
-338 WKETVSEAFMQRE
+338 FMQRE

-356 PETNIQRGEK
+356 PETYTQRREK
-366 ETVRRD
+366 
-372 SRFISE
+372 
-378 SETIQGAVSQSSRS
+378 ETIQGAVSQSSRR

-402 RQRTEEGQEVS
+402 RQRMGEGQEVS
-413 RAGTISKKNGHTVKL
+413 RAGNISKKNGRTVKL

>member
-50 AGSVILRAGEK
+50 AGSVILCAGEK
-61 ELLLGEIR
+61 ELLLGEMG

-116 EKGSDAE
+116 EKGTDAE

-135 RGFFRRKEE
+135 RGLFRRKEE

-155 GEKEAASGGSRQRGE
+155 GEKEAASGGFRQRGE
-170 EGTGSGVFLTREE
+170 EGAGSGVFLTREE
-183 KETASESFMQN
+183 KETAPESLMQRREKETAPETFMQN
-194 GEKEAVPEAFMQR
+194 GEKEVVSESFMQR

-217 MQRGEKETAPG
+217 TQRGEKETAPES
-228 LFMQSGEKEAD
+228 FMQSGEKEAV
-239 SEFFIE
+239 
-245 RRQKET
+245 
-251 APETYIQ
+251 
-258 RGEKET
+258 
-264 APGLF
+264 L
-269 MQSGEKETVSEFFI
+269 
-283 ERRQKETAP
+283 
-292 ETFIQRGEKEAVPES
+292 ES
-307 FMQSEEKG
+307 
-315 ITPETYTQRRE
+315 
-326 KETVPETYMQRG
+326 
-338 WKETVSEAFMQRE
+338 FMQRE

-356 PETNIQRGEK
+356 PETYTQRREK
-366 ETVRRD
+366 
-372 SRFISE
+372 
-378 SETIQGAVSQSSRS
+378 ETIQGAVSQSSRR

-402 RQRTEEGQEVS
+402 RQRMGEGQEVS
-413 RAGTISKKNGHTVKL
+413 RAGNISKKNGRTVKL

>member
-50 AGSVILRAGEK
+50 AGSVILCAGEK
-61 ELLLGEIR
+61 ELLLGEMG

-105 EGMEAACRWPA
+105 EGMEAARRWPA
-116 EKGSDAE
+116 EKGTDAE

-135 RGFFRRKEE
+135 RGLFRRKEE

-155 GEKEAASGGSRQRGE
+155 GEKEAASGGFRQRGE
-170 EGTGSGVFLTREE
+170 EGAGSGVFLTREE
-183 KETASESFMQN
+183 KETAPESLMQRREKETAPETFMQNGEKEVVSESFMQRGEEETAPETFIQRREKETAPESFMQN
-194 GEKEAVPEAFMQR
+194 GEKEAV
-207 EEKGTTPETY
+207 
-217 MQRGEKETAPG
+217 
-228 LFMQSGEKEAD
+228 
-239 SEFFIE
+239 SE
-245 RRQKET
+245 
-251 APETYIQ
+251 
-258 RGEKET
+258 
-264 APGLF
+264 
-269 MQSGEKETVSEFFI
+269 S
-283 ERRQKETAP
+283 
-292 ETFIQRGEKEAVPES
+292 
-307 FMQSEEKG
+307 
-315 ITPETYTQRRE
+315 
-326 KETVPETYMQRG
+326 
-338 WKETVSEAFMQRE
+338 FMQRE

-356 PETNIQRGEK
+356 PETYTQRREK
-366 ETVRRD
+366 
-372 SRFISE
+372 
-378 SETIQGAVSQSSRS
+378 ETIQGAVSQSSRR

-402 RQRTEEGQEVS
+402 RQRMGEGQEVS
-413 RAGTISKKNGHTVKL
+413 RAGNISKKNGRTVKL

>member
-50 AGSVILRAGEK
+50 AGSVILCAGEK
-61 ELLLGEIR
+61 ELLLGEMG

-82 LKRGIDGEELEYGE
+82 LKKGIDGEELEYGE

-116 EKGSDAE
+116 EKGTDAE

-135 RGFFRRKEE
+135 RGLFRRKEE

-155 GEKEAASGGSRQRGE
+155 GEKEAASGGFRQRGE
-170 EGTGSGVFLTREE
+170 EGAGSGVFLTREE
-183 KETASESFMQN
+183 KETAPETFMQN
-194 GEKEAVPEAFMQR
+194 GEKEVVSESFMQR

-217 MQRGEKETAPG
+217 TQRGEKETAPET
-228 LFMQSGEKEAD
+228 FMQN
-239 SEFFIE
+239 
-245 RRQKET
+245 
-251 APETYIQ
+251 
-258 RGEKET
+258 
-264 APGLF
+264 
-269 MQSGEKETVSEFFI
+269 
-283 ERRQKETAP
+283 
-292 ETFIQRGEKEAVPES
+292 GEKEAVSES
-307 FMQSEEKG
+307 
-315 ITPETYTQRRE
+315 
-326 KETVPETYMQRG
+326 
-338 WKETVSEAFMQRE
+338 FMQRE

-356 PETNIQRGEK
+356 PETYTQRREK
-366 ETVRRD
+366 
-372 SRFISE
+372 
-378 SETIQGAVSQSSRS
+378 ETIQGAVSQSSRR

-402 RQRTEEGQEVS
+402 RQRMGEGQEVS
-413 RAGTISKKNGHTVKL
+413 RAGNISKKNGRTVKL

>member
-50 AGSVILRAGEK
+50 AGSVILCAGEK
-61 ELLLGEIR
+61 ELLLGEMG

-116 EKGSDAE
+116 EKGTDAE

-135 RGFFRRKEE
+135 RGLFRRKEE

-155 GEKEAASGGSRQRGE
+155 GEKEAASGGFRQRGE
-170 EGTGSGVFLTREE
+170 EGAGSGVFLTREE
-183 KETASESFMQN
+183 EETAPESLMQRREKETAPESFMQN
-194 GEKEAVPEAFMQR
+194 GEKEAV
-207 EEKGTTPETY
+207 
-217 MQRGEKETAPG
+217 
-228 LFMQSGEKEAD
+228 
-239 SEFFIE
+239 SE
-245 RRQKET
+245 
-251 APETYIQ
+251 
-258 RGEKET
+258 
-264 APGLF
+264 
-269 MQSGEKETVSEFFI
+269 S
-283 ERRQKETAP
+283 
-292 ETFIQRGEKEAVPES
+292 
-307 FMQSEEKG
+307 
-315 ITPETYTQRRE
+315 
-326 KETVPETYMQRG
+326 
-338 WKETVSEAFMQRE
+338 FMQRE

-356 PETNIQRGEK
+356 PETYTQRREK
-366 ETVRRD
+366 
-372 SRFISE
+372 
-378 SETIQGAVSQSSRS
+378 ETIQGAVSQSSRR

-402 RQRTEEGQEVS
+402 RQRMGEGQEVS
-413 RAGTISKKNGHTVKL
+413 RAGNISKKNGRTVKL